1 MQPRGA
7 GLKPGPKTNIRRSGR
22 SVAGLGRRAQAPRHH
37 LYTEERV
44 AEDLRRHEA
53 KNAAPTAP

>member
-37 LYTEERV
+37 IYTTERI

-53 KNAAPTAP
+53 SKVPPHTD